1 MLSLLGAVADH
12 LAARSVGHALIGAGA
27 LAAHGVSRST
37 SDLDLLTT
45 AREVLDP
52 AFWIGLAA
60 AAPPDIRAGGPDDPL
75 AGVVRVSAPGARSVD
90 LVVGRHA
97 WQADV
102 VRRARPITLAGR
114 PIPVATA
121 PDLVLLKL
129 FAGSPQDAWDVEQ
142 ILAARDRAAIAS
154 AVEADLP
161 RLPPEAAR
169 LWARIVGG

>member
-52 AFWIGLAA
+52 GFWTELAVA
-60 AAPPDIRAGGPDDPL
+60 SPPDIRPGGADDPL
-75 AGVVRVSAPGARSVD
+75 AGVVRLSAPGARSVD

-102 VRRARPITLAGR
+102 VRRARPVPLAGR
-114 PIPVATA
+114 SIPVATA

-142 ILAARDRAAIAS
+142 ILAAGDREAIAS
-154 AVEADLP
+154 AVEAEIS
-161 RLPPEAAR
+161 RLPDEAAR
-169 LWARIVGG
+169 LWKRIAGG